1 MSSPQSFVSAHV
13 HHRGQCFCHHR
24 MFVFAFGVPFVAY
37 GRPGVAE
44 QQRSLCVAM
53 FPLFTQM
60 ISGLFD
66 VNLSLLWKVMA
77 FVVGFVRKHML
88 ASVTFR

>member
-1 MSSPQSFVSAHV
+1 M
-13 HHRGQCFCHHR
+13 
-24 MFVFAFGVPFVAY
+24 FAFGVPFVAY
-37 GRPGVAE
+37 GRPGAAE

-53 FPLFTQM
+53 FPLFRQM

-66 VNLSLLWKVMA
+66 VNLSFLWKVMA